1 MKRLFFM
8 KAKPIFIFNLKKFQR
23 NIMLC
28 CCFGL
33 ILLCLTIT
41 APQVQAPN
49 MGENIS
55 AAQLQTLSEV
65 LYLDLN
71 QATLEEL
78 MLLDGIGEKKAQ
90 AIITYR
96 QTNGNFTSIEEVK
109 NVSGIGD
116 KTYETIKEYIFVK

>member
-1 MKRLFFM
+1 M

-28 CCFGL
+28 CCFVL
-33 ILLCLTIT
+33 ILLCLAIT

-96 QTNGNFTSIEEVK
+96 QTHGNFTSIEEVK